1 MKKPIKKP
9 VAKGKPGA
17 KAPSGSEDKSFGK
30 FGGGKVSNKGYK

>member
-9 VAKGKPGA
+9 AGKPGA